1 MHHGYLE
8 FFHLSFFLNHTQY
21 CVLSM
26 YTVINVNKVDDTKV
40 SCLKSVKD
48 KFWLDAPWVS
58 RVFSSF
64 VFLNHTQCT
73 CIINVHC
80 HQCQ

>member
-1 MHHGYLE
+1 MGIM
-8 FFHLSFFLNHTQY
+8 FFQFFFFLNHTQY

-26 YTVINVNKVDDTKV
+26 SDVINVNKVDDTKV

-64 VFLNHTQCT
+64 VFFKSHTVL

-80 HQCQ
+80 YQCQ